1 MPWPGFYRAEIKFN
15 MKKSDSYRSRVIIIT
30 GASRGIG
37 KAMAQK
43 YAENGDFIALVAD
56 QKEELDETAALIKK
70 GNNCL
75 VLHGD
80 LANEDFLKQ
89 VVEDTLGKWG
99 RIDVLVNNAAWR
111 TLETLRTISLENWE
125 KTLRVCLT
133 APVFLSKLVAEIM
146 EKNGS
151 SGVIIHVSSIM
162 ANRAGGTSPAYVASK
177 GALLSITYEM
187 AALYGPSGIRV
198 IAICPGNVHTNMS
211 QDFTDSEG
219 KNISEDLVRDME
231 NLTPLQRSA
240 TPQEIANGVFW
251 LSSEEAS
258 FVTGTSLVIDGGFT
272 HNFSSYQNKH
282 SQFPKEF

>member
-1 MPWPGFYRAEIKFN
+1 
-15 MKKSDSYRSRVIIIT
+15 MKKSDSFSPRVIIIT

-37 KAMAQK
+37 KAMAEK
-43 YAENGDFIALVAD
+43 YAGNGDFVALVAD
-56 QKEELDETAALIKK
+56 QKEELEETAVLLKE
-70 GNNCL
+70 GENCL

-80 LANEDFLKQ
+80 LADGDFLKQ
-89 VVEDTLGKWG
+89 VVENTLAKWG

-125 KTLRVCLT
+125 KTLKICLT
-133 APVFLSKLVAEIM
+133 APVFLSKLVAANM
-146 EKNGS
+146 EKNGIK
-151 SGVIIHVSSIM
+151 GVIIHVSSIM
-162 ANRAGGTSPAYVASK
+162 ADRAGGTSPAYVASK

-198 IAICPGNVHTNMS
+198 TAICPGNVHTTMS
-211 QDFTDSEG
+211 QDFTDSKGE
-219 KNISEDLVRDME
+219 NISSDLVRDME

-240 TPQEIANGVFW
+240 TPEEIANGVFW
-251 LSSEEAS
+251 LSSEEAA

-272 HNFSSYQNKH
+272 HNFSSYKNKH

>member
-1 MPWPGFYRAEIKFN
+1 

>member
-1 MPWPGFYRAEIKFN
+1 MRWQEFYRLEIQII
-15 MKKSDSYRSRVIIIT
+15 MKKSDSFSPRVIIIT

-37 KAMAQK
+37 KAMAEK
-43 YAENGDFIALVAD
+43 YAGNGDFVALVAD
-56 QKEELDETAALIKK
+56 QKEELEETAVLLKE
-70 GNNCL
+70 GENCL

-80 LANEDFLKQ
+80 LADGDFLKQ
-89 VVEDTLGKWG
+89 VVENTLAKWG

-125 KTLRVCLT
+125 KTLKICLT
-133 APVFLSKLVAEIM
+133 APVFLSKLVAANM
-146 EKNGS
+146 EKNGIK
-151 SGVIIHVSSIM
+151 GVIIHVSSIM
-162 ANRAGGTSPAYVASK
+162 ADRAGGTSPAYVASK

-198 IAICPGNVHTNMS
+198 TAICPGNVHTKMS
-211 QDFTDSEG
+211 QDFTDSKGE
-219 KNISEDLVRDME
+219 NISSDLVRDME

-240 TPQEIANGVFW
+240 TPEEIANGVFW
-251 LSSEEAS
+251 LSSEEAA

-272 HNFSSYQNKH
+272 HNFSSYKNKH

>member
-1 MPWPGFYRAEIKFN
+1 MN
-15 MKKSDSYRSRVIIIT
+15 MKKSDSCGPRVIIIT

-37 KAMAQK
+37 KAMAK
-43 YAENGDFIALVAD
+43 KHAENGDFIALVAD
-56 QKEELDETAALIKK
+56 QKEELDETAAIIEN

-80 LANEDFLKQ
+80 LANGDFLQQ
-89 VVEDTLGKWG
+89 VVEDTLAKWG
-99 RIDVLVNNAAWR
+99 KIDVLINNAAWR

-125 KTLRVCLT
+125 KTLRICLT
-133 APVFLSKLVAEIM
+133 APVFLSRSVAENM

-151 SGVIIHVSSIM
+151 SGVIIHISSIM
-162 ANRAGGTSPAYVASK
+162 ADRAGGTSPAYVASK

-211 QDFTDSEG
+211 QDLTDSEG
-219 KNISEDLVRDME
+219 KNISEALVRDME

-240 TPQEIANGVFW
+240 TPEEIANGVYW
-251 LSSEEAS
+251 LSSKEAS

-272 HNFSSYQNKH
+272 HNFSSYKNKH

>member
-1 MPWPGFYRAEIKFN
+1 MEELDRFRP
-15 MKKSDSYRSRVIIIT
+15 RVIIIT

-37 KAMAQK
+37 RAVAQK
-43 YAENGDFIALVAD
+43 FACKGDFIALVAD
-56 QKEELDETAALIKK
+56 QKDELEESAALIK
-70 GNNCL
+70 NADNYL
-75 VLHGD
+75 LLHGD
-80 LANEDFLKQ
+80 LADDDFLKQ
-89 VVEDTLGKWG
+89 VVDDTLAKWG

-125 KTLRVCLT
+125 KTLKICLT
-133 APVFLSKLVAEIM
+133 APVFLSKLVAANM

-151 SGVIIHVSSIM
+151 KGVIIHISSIM
-162 ANRAGGTSPAYVASK
+162 ADRAGGTSPAYVASK

-198 IAICPGNVHTNMS
+198 IAICPGNVHTRMS

-219 KNISEDLVRDME
+219 ENISEGLVGDME

-240 TPQEIANGVFW
+240 TPEEIANGVFW

-272 HNFSSYQNKH
+272 HNFSSYKNKH